1 MNSKG
6 TNKPKIFSIPFLIVL
21 IIVLAMGI
29 VIGYG
34 IWGKKEEKTN
44 AKRLLS
50 QIADHIETLEEK
62 SNNLQDQIKRMND
75 TVEKGKRQFSLWR

>member
-6 TNKPKIFSIPFLIVL
+6 TNKPKIFLIPFLIVL

-50 QIADHIETLEEK
+50 QIAEFILSYWTNTEAIT
-62 SNNLQDQIKRMND
+62 SVTI
-75 TVEKGKRQFSLWR
+75 